1 MSKRFD
7 RKEDSVGKPQEQVR
21 VVGLA
26 FEEEML
32 LSFIGEQTPAA
43 SSNTDEDAAM
53 AAMFKASNENCRR
66 LRRKWRSMY
75 SLVC

>member
-43 SSNTDEDAAM
+43 SSNTDEECS
-53 AAMFKASNENCRR
+53 KLRTKIGRR